1 MEYRIKTIEYKN
13 GIIRYRAQVKK
24 WYGWMD
30 IYYTENSDQ
39 ILNGETVF
47 GQVLHFSEENAKS
60 AIDCHFKS
68 QRKVFLESIETIKK
82 N

>member
-30 IYYTENSDQ
+30 IFYKQELDPFLS
-39 ILNGETVF
+39 GETVF
-47 GQVLHFSEENAKS
+47 GQVLYFSEENAKS
-60 AIDCHFKS
+60 AIDCHFKL

-82 N
+82 